1 LDLEG
6 FQMICEILFGF
17 DTFYLF
23 SNDSKVSTQS
33 SLRIFIG
40 QYGKIQQYNMKNTTI
55 QYRQEKYNNQQYMGQ
70 YILSHMNNGL
80 GEYGVLNEHR
90 LVGSLQ

>member
-1 LDLEG
+1 ME
-6 FQMICEILFGF
+6 
-17 DTFYLF
+17 
-23 SNDSKVSTQS
+23 K
-33 SLRIFIG
+33 
-40 QYGKIQQYNMKNTTI
+40 YNRKNTTI
-55 QYRQEKYNNQQYMGQ
+55 QYEKYNNTISVGKYNNQQYKGQ

>member
-1 LDLEG
+1 
-6 FQMICEILFGF
+6 MICEILFGF

-23 SNDSKVSTQS
+23 SNGSKVSTQS

-40 QYGKIQQYNMKNTTI
+40 QYGKIQQYNIGKKNTTI
-55 QYRQEKYNNQQYMGQ
+55 QYWQEKYKNQQYMGQ